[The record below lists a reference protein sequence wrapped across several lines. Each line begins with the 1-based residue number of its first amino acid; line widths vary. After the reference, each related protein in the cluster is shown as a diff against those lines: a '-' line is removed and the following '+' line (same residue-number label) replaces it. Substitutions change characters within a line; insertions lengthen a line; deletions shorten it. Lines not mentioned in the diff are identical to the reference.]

1 MEIKEGF
8 NADLVIADNNLKI
21 INVIKNGIIQNRFG

>member
-21 INVIKNGIIQNRFG
+21 INVIKNGIIQN